1 MTRAEQLQ
9 PVLQQLLAARR
20 VRMES
25 TQSDAGRGERL
36 HFASDSRR
44 NRRLA
49 AQLFAYELALDLFEV
64 DLADVASKYIGETEK
79 HLDAVFRDAEQC
91 GAVLLIDDADEV
103 LGKRTGVRDAHDRYA
118 NLDVAY
124 LLQRLEKYPGIVV
137 LTTNRGANLELA
149 CAPGCERVELSD
161 D

>member
-9 PVLQQLLAARR
+9 LVLRQLLAARR
-20 VRMES
+20 VRMEN

-36 HFASDSRR
+36 HFASDSPR

-49 AQLFAYELALDLFEV
+49 AQLFAYELALDLFEL
-64 DLADVASKYIGETEK
+64 DLDRLVSKYIGETEK
-79 HLDAVFRDAEQC
+79 HIDAVFRDAEMA
-91 GAVLLIDDADEV
+91 GAVLLIDEADEL
-103 LGKRTGVRDAHDRYA
+103 LGKRTEVGDAHDRYA

-124 LLQRLEKYPGIVV
+124 LLQRIEQYPGIVV
-137 LTTNRGANLELA
+137 LTTRRGAHLEFA
-149 CAPGCERVELSD
+149 RDCPRVELSD